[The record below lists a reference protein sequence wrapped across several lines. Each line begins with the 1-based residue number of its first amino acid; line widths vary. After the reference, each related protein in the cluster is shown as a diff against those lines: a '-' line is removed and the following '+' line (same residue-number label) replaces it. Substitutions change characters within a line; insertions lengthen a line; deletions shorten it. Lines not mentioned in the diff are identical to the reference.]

1 MLGFVGAIVS
11 IVIESAADG
20 ALLFPAESLS
30 VAVTLQ
36 TPSAKSDVNVQ
47 APDKIVHDTLAEP
60 AFAAVTVAVPVKDP
74 ETVMVG
80 LLFLVMLSLF
90 ELPESESDARSGVA
104 GIEGATL
111 SLVIVLVAVAAL
123 AGPANALPDTEF
135 AFRRG

>member
-11 IVIESAADG
+11 IVIKSAEEVA
-20 ALLFPAESLS
+20 LFPAESLS